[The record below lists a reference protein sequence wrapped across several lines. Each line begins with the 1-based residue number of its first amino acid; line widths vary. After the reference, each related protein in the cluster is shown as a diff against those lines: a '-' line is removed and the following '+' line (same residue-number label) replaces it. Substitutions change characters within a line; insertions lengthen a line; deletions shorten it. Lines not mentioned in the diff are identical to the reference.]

1 MEPEVEMVLRAVP
14 EFVPQV
20 LRLVASADGD
30 PGGPAAF
37 GELADYVAGL
47 VSEIE
52 RSRPVLARAMAGVEL
67 VAASSEEAEELVGWA
82 FLDSLSPDDLR
93 RLDPWMGPATRRL
106 LDALELPPDALE
118 LPSDPSAPGP

>member
-106 LDALELPPDALE
+106 LDALELPPDALV
-118 LPSDPSAPGP
+118 LPSDPSAPRP